1 MFKYHSKD
9 AVSSRNLL
17 VFFPKVFQ
25 YSVLLDRVY
34 CTKSYDN
41 CPQEKFPPTLKLTL
55 SQTVTL
61 TGRGGGNFSCGQLSV
76 CPPTLKLTL
85 AFTQTPTLT
94 GGNCP
99 RGAIVGIPL
108 YENQTSY
115 NKT

>member
-41 CPQEKFPPTLKLTL
+41 CPQGKFPPTLKLTL

-61 TGRGGGNFSCGQLSV
+61 TGRGGGTFLVANCLSALQ
-76 CPPTLKLTL
+76 P
-85 AFTQTPTLT
+85 
-94 GGNCP
+94 
-99 RGAIVGIPL
+99 
-108 YENQTSY
+108 
-115 NKT
+115 